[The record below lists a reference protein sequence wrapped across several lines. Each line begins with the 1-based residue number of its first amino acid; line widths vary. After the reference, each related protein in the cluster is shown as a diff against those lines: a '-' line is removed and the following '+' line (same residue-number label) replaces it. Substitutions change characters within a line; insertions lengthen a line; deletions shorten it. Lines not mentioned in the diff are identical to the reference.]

1 MKKQKNCDLWMISL
15 AIILTFIFVALIN
28 PAFAQNTKPN
38 QNEIGLAGPYTVG
51 STSAVAATVPNKI
64 KKAVLIPV
72 GAFTSD
78 GEDPTGY
85 FKTFSGGYMTGNV
98 DSGCCVVAPVI
109 FPNGAKTIQYV
120 YVYAYDSNSS
130 QYEWFDFYRINPAT
144 GESTLLGQVTTN
156 DSAGIVEYQ
165 IPISD
170 VTLNNNYVYQLAT
183 CLRTGINVY
192 GAKVLYK

>member
-1 MKKQKNCDLWMISL
+1 MISL
-15 AIILTFIFVALIN
+15 AIILMMFIFVAPIS
-28 PAFAQNTKPN
+28 PIVAQNTELN
-38 QNEIGLAGPYTVG
+38 QNEIGLAGP
-51 STSAVAATVPNKI
+51 SAFADASAVAATVPNKI
-64 KKAVLIPV
+64 KKAVLIPI

-78 GEDPTGY
+78 GNNPTGY
-85 FKTFSGGYMTGNV
+85 FKSFYEGYMVGNV

-109 FPNGAKTIQYV
+109 FPNGAKTIQNV

-130 QYEWFDFYRINPAT
+130 QYEQFLFFRINPAT
-144 GESTLLGQVTTN
+144 GETTSLGQVTTN

-170 VTLNNNYVYQLAT
+170 LTLNNNYVYQLAT